1 MYSLIE
7 MLGYKRPEGNATQRE
22 FCERFLE
29 PVFGMP
35 DLHGNYIHMV
45 GAKPRLC
52 FTAHHD
58 TVHKTEGLQ
67 KLVVA
72 NDVVSVADGTVSNC
86 LGADCTTGI
95 YIMLNM
101 IEAGIEGVY
110 VVHAAEE
117 IGCKG
122 SSALVNDYVY
132 NGKFKWLEHID
143 AVISFDRYGDKSV
156 ITHQM
161 GLRTASDDFATSFA
175 DALNMPQ
182 LIGDDGGSYTDS
194 NEYMTIVPECTNI
207 SVGYYNQHTKNETQ
221 DLEYLDYLLESILD
235 ADWSK
240 LVIARDPTIVEDMYE
255 YNRGWSTTY
264 GRSSAAE
271 DIRTII
277 TSYPDKVAE
286 LMDSYG
292 WTAESLVEELG
303 LDNQSDYYSYLDD
316 YARRRYM

>member
-7 MLGYKRPEGNATQRE
+7 MLSYKRPEGTATQGE
-22 FCERFLE
+22 FCHRFLE

-95 YIMLNM
+95 YIILNM

-117 IGCKG
+117 IGCRG

-132 NGKFKWLEHID
+132 NGKFKWLKHID
-143 AVISFDRYGDKSV
+143 SVISFDRYGDKSV

-161 GLRTASDDFATSFA
+161 GLRTASDDFAKSFSK
-175 DALNMPQ
+175 ALDMPQ

-194 NEYMTIVPECTNI
+194 NEYSSIVPECTNI

-221 DLEYLDYLLESILD
+221 DLEYLDFLLASLLS

-240 LVIARDPTIVEDMYE
+240 LVIARDPNVVEDMYE
-255 YNRGWSTTY
+255 YNRGWSSTY
-264 GRSSAAE
+264 GGSSAVE

-292 WTAESLVEELG
+292 WTAESLVEEMG
-303 LDNQSDYYSYLDD
+303 LDNHSDYYSYLDA